1 MAEFTENQMYQA
13 LGIEPE
19 KPAVP
24 GRGTPDPYGGGAA
37 HDSAE
42 GGQAQEPAAPAPEGA
57 ELPTE
62 GEKEQESADPVD
74 GSEAPGR
81 ENRDEHTVQKDEE
94 EPEEPGGEKPA
105 MTPEE
110 RRKAAQERRRREQQA
125 AVDEAVEKA
134 IQAEREKSRAEM
146 TNFFK
151 GAKLKNTITGELITS
166 MEEYRAWQEAFEAEK
181 LRRDLAAGKLTP
193 EGLDKAIAGSEAM
206 RRVREIVQ
214 RDDEAKRQQDMAA
227 AQAKAEAD
235 MVEIRKLDPTI
246 QTIQDLL
253 KMPTSKEF
261 FGYVTKNRLSFLQ
274 AFKLANQDRITA
286 QRQEAA
292 RQQALNAAR
301 GKSHLSPIG
310 AGKGKGADAI
320 PSEDVA
326 YFRAIMPEA
335 TEAEVRAYIEKY
347 NEGRRSGL

>member
-1 MAEFTENQMYQA
+1 MAEFTESQVYQA

-19 KPAVP
+19 KPA
-24 GRGTPDPYGGGAA
+24 
-37 HDSAE
+37 E
-42 GGQAQEPAAPAPEGA
+42 GGQETEPAEPAPEGA

-62 GEKEQESADPVD
+62 GEKEQEPAAPA
-74 GSEAPGR
+74 GESEAPAQ
-81 ENRDEHTVQKDEE
+81 DPQE
-94 EPEEPGGEKPA
+94 EPTAPEGEGVQPETGGD
-105 MTPEE
+105 MTKEE
-110 RRKAAQERRRREQQA
+110 RHKAAQERRRREQQA
-125 AVDEAVEKA
+125 AVDEAVQKA
-134 IQAEREKSRAEM
+134 VQAEREKSQAEM
-146 TNFFK
+146 ADFFR
-151 GAKLKNTITGELITS
+151 GAKLKNTITGEPITS

-206 RRVREIVQ
+206 KRVQEIVQ

-246 QTIQDLL
+246 QTVQDLL

-261 FGYVTKNRLSFLQ
+261 YDYVTKNHLSFLQ
-274 AFKLANQDRITA
+274 AFKLANQDRIAA
-286 QRQEAA
+286 QQQEAA
-292 RQQALNAAR
+292 RQQALSAAR

-326 YFRAIMPEA
+326 YFRAIMPGA

-347 NEGRRSGL
+347 NQSKGG